1 MRHVGCAIVP
11 EVLRLRNRYL
21 EFVLDP
27 DRGAEGRS
35 LIAGGIEV
43 LFQAPWAPAPTSRRT
58 HADEHA
64 WTTAWPGGW
73 QILFPNA
80 GEACVVDGR
89 QHGFHGA
96 ASLAVWQVESAR
108 ADTVDLRWRDD
119 GGLLVDRRVDLVR
132 RTVRATTTVT
142 NVGSSAAEFV
152 AVEHMIFGEP
162 LGGQGSRVTLPGGT
176 LVPLADD
183 GTQLAGRPK
192 AWPLA
197 VRRGESEDWSRGAAA
212 PSSRFGTV
220 SGLPE
225 RRAGLADA
233 RGRHA
238 IELRWSESFPYLWFW
253 EERGATPP
261 PLAGVSCL
269 GLEPAT
275 VSTSEGLAAARARG
289 EATTLEQGESA
300 HFEVEIEVLP

>member
-1 MRHVGCAIVP
+1 
-11 EVLRLRNRYL
+11 VLRLRNRHL
-21 EFVLDP
+21 EFVLDA
-27 DRGAEGRS
+27 DRGAECRS
-35 LIAGGIEV
+35 LTAGGIEL
-43 LFQAPWAPAPTSRRT
+43 LFQAPWVPTPTNRRAHT
-58 HADEHA
+58 DEHA

-80 GEACVVDGR
+80 GEECVVDGR
-89 QHGFHGA
+89 HHGFHGA
-96 ASLAVWQVESAR
+96 ASLAVWQVESAH
-108 ADTVDLRWRDD
+108 ADRVDLRWEDD
-119 GGLLVDRRVDLVR
+119 SGLLVDRRVDLVR

-142 NVGSSAAEFV
+142 NAGSSAAEFV
-152 AVEHMIFGEP
+152 AVEHIIFGEP
-162 LGGQGSRVTLPGGT
+162 LCGHGSRVTLPGGA

-183 GTQLAGRPK
+183 GTQLAGGPRP
-192 AWPLA
+192 WPLA
-197 VRRGESEDWSRGAAA
+197 VRRGESEDWSRGAAG

-220 SGLPE
+220 TGLPE

-233 RGRHA
+233 DGSHA

-253 EERGATPP
+253 EEQGAAPP
-261 PLAGVSCL
+261 PLTGVSCL

-275 VSTSEGLAAARARG
+275 VSTSEGLAAGRARG